1 MIEGVKIDILDTAGI
16 HETNDIVEKIGV
28 GKSIQAISDSDLVLF
43 VVDSESGFDHED
55 MEVLDKISNKNILVI
70 YNKSDKNKNYICE
83 KLLNYESINMS
94 TFDKNSINKL
104 EEKISSIFDLKSI
117 GESNYAYISNAR
129 QIGLLNNSIEIIN
142 EIKISLKNNY
152 EVDLIEIDL
161 KRLWNTLSS
170 ITGEVNDDDLL
181 NEIFSKFCLG
191 K

>member
-1 MIEGVKIDILDTAGI
+1 
-16 HETNDIVEKIGV
+16 
-28 GKSIQAISDSDLVLF
+28 
-43 VVDSESGFDHED
+43 
-55 MEVLDKISNKNILVI
+55 
-70 YNKSDKNKNYICE
+70 
-83 KLLNYESINMS
+83 MS
-94 TFDKNSINKL
+94 TFEKNSVNKL
-104 EEKISSIFDLKSI
+104 EEKISRIFDLKSI

-129 QIGLLNNSIEIIN
+129 QIGLLNNSIEIIK

-161 KRLWNTLSS
+161 KRLWNTLSN